1 MKKIITIL
9 SFILLF
15 GTACENKTEFG
26 ECRGV
31 LEEKDP
37 NAYYDLS
44 YRNIVL
50 AVIFSETFVVPIFVT
65 LDGYECPVSKR

>member
-1 MKKIITIL
+1 MLKTAIAIFLLLIL
-9 SFILLF
+9 FT
-15 GTACENKTEFG
+15 GCENETEFG

-37 NAYYDLS
+37 NLYYDLS

-50 AVIFSETFVVPIFVT
+50 SVIFSETFFVPIIVV
-65 LDGYECPVSKR
+65 LDGYECPVARR